1 MTSFASLRKKK
12 NTRMPTIRDDDP
24 SRADAHVDVDIEDD
38 DDGQGHV
45 AAMPGV
51 VPGMSPGVLSEIL
64 PGMMLPEML
73 SRGGSA
79 IPTIQQRTRSAVQ
92 IHPAMRAMY
101 AMQGIRADPPHAFE
115 VPMDAHDAAP
125 TRRSQ
130 VRLDLVPRVQTKDLI
145 QPSPSRDT
153 AAPNQSITAAPNQ
166 SIVEWIGNNVLSLM
180 SGGGDNDMLTESAST
195 ADCAIMAMLAVVVLA
210 MCMFMQCTQQTIL
223 IRDLMRRL

>member
-1 MTSFASLRKKK
+1 
-12 NTRMPTIRDDDP
+12 MPTIQDDDP
-24 SRADAHVDVDIEDD
+24 SRANAHVDVDTDD
-38 DDGQGHV
+38 DDGQGHI

-51 VPGMSPGVLSEIL
+51 PGIIPGV
-64 PGMMLPEML
+64 MMLPELL

-79 IPTIQQRTRSAVQ
+79 MPTVQQRTRSAVQ
-92 IHPAMRAMY
+92 MHPAMRAMY

-115 VPMDAHDAAP
+115 VPMDAYDAAP
-125 TRRSQ
+125 THRSQ

-145 QPSPSRDT
+145 QPPPSRD
-153 AAPNQSITAAPNQ
+153 PAAPNQ